1 VSQFLNQE
9 DGDIH
14 MKRIVMT
21 GAILLSSLV
30 SFTAAAAEQS
40 PEQQAANAVATR
52 QAVFKLLAFSNG
64 VIGGMARGAPYDAEA
79 AILATERI
87 EMLAG
92 MIPALFAADTT
103 AVAHGA
109 TTRAAD
115 TIWGSKADFD
125 QLAADLATG
134 AVAARAALEAQGA
147 AALPEVTRT
156 HIGAKCGACHDRFR
170 LE

>member
-1 VSQFLNQE
+1 
-9 DGDIH
+9 

-30 SFTAAAAEQS
+30 SLNTIAAEQS
-40 PEQQAANAVATR
+40 PEQQAASAVANR
-52 QAVFKLLAFSNG
+52 QAVFKLLAVSNG
-64 VIGGMARGAPYDAEA
+64 VLGGMQRGAPYNAEA
-79 AILATERI
+79 AILATERV

-92 MIPALFAADTT
+92 MIPELFNADTT
-103 AVAHGA
+103 KVNHGA

-125 QLAADLATG
+125 QLAADLAAG
-134 AVAARAALEAQGA
+134 AVQAREILMSKGEAGVREAVGA
-147 AALPEVTRT
+147 
-156 HIGAKCGACHDRFR
+156 IGPKCGACHDRFR

>member
-1 VSQFLNQE
+1 MGTSN
-9 DGDIH
+9 

-30 SFTAAAAEQS
+30 SFTTVAAELS

-64 VIGGMARGAPYDAEA
+64 VLGGMSRGAPYDAA
-79 AILATERI
+79 AATLATQRI

-92 MIPALFAADTT
+92 MIPALFTADTT
-103 AVAHGA
+103 MIAHGA

-125 QLAADLATG
+125 QLSVDLAAA
-134 AVAARAALEAQGA
+134 AVAARDILAAQGEGGVA
-147 AALPEVTRT
+147 EAVRT
-156 HIGAKCGACHDRFR
+156 IGPKCGACHDRFR